1 MSNPSLPIAVRIP
14 QTRLGA
20 EAKIALAVFVCLAL
34 FPLFASGY
42 IVYIL
47 PQYMIFGVLAMSLAL
62 LWGGAGILSF
72 GQAGFFA
79 IGGYVIGL
87 MTGGTLPIGGLFLGL
102 VAAVLLGYLVAALI
116 GYFLFSAG
124 VRDAYFVL
132 VTLALSIVVEQLSVS
147 QSQLTGGWNGM
158 FILRPTID
166 LGFTRIELF
175 ADIPVYYVI
184 LSAVALIYAG
194 LYAFSRSRFGKV
206 LVGIRENEMRLVS
219 LGVPAALHKTAA
231 FALSGAVAALA
242 GALYGLHSGFVSP
255 SLGGVLFSTEVVV
268 WVAIAGRSSLI
279 GALLGGIVVSSLSN
293 YLSAITPT
301 YWQLA
306 LGLVFMLTIA
316 FFRGGVAGTLERLA
330 ARRRSTQ
337 S

>member
-1 MSNPSLPIAVRIP
+1 MIKPSLPVAAQSHRS
-14 QTRLGA
+14 RFGA
-20 EAKIALAVFVCLAL
+20 EAKVASAVFVCLAL
-34 FPLFASGY
+34 FPLFVSGY

-62 LWGGAGILSF
+62 LWGVTGILSF

-79 IGGYVIGL
+79 IGGYAIGL
-87 MTGGTLPIGGLFLGL
+87 MTNGSLPFGGLFLGL
-102 VAAVLLGYLVAALI
+102 IAAVLLGYLLAALI

-158 FILRPTID
+158 FIMRPTID

-184 LSAVALIYAG
+184 LVVVGLIYTG
-194 LYAFSRSRFGKV
+194 LYAFTRSRYGKV
-206 LVGIRENEMRLVS
+206 LTGIRENEMRLVS

-255 SLGGVLFSTEVVV
+255 SIGGVLFSTEVVV

-279 GALLGGIVVSSLSN
+279 GALLGGIIVSSLSN

-306 LGLVFMLTIA
+306 LGLVFMVTIA
-316 FFRGGVAGTLERLA
+316 FFRGGVAGTLERFVA
-330 ARRRSTQ
+330 NRRSAQ
-337 S
+337 P

>member
-1 MSNPSLPIAVRIP
+1 MSNPSLPIAARSP
-14 QTRLGA
+14 RTRFGA
-20 EAKIALAVFVCLAL
+20 EAKVALAVFVCLAL
-34 FPLFASGY
+34 FPLFVSGY

-62 LWGGAGILSF
+62 LWGVTGILSF

-87 MTGGTLPIGGLFLGL
+87 MTGGTLPFGGLFLGL

-194 LYAFSRSRFGKV
+194 LYAFTRSRFGKV

>member
-1 MSNPSLPIAVRIP
+1 MSNPSLPIAARSP

-20 EAKIALAVFVCLAL
+20 EAKVALAVFVCLAL
-34 FPLFASGY
+34 FPLFVSGY

-62 LWGGAGILSF
+62 LWGVTGILSF

-194 LYAFSRSRFGKV
+194 LYAFTRSRFGKV

-330 ARRRSTQ
+330 ARRRSAQ

>member
-1 MSNPSLPIAVRIP
+1 MANPSFPTLMRGAGT
-14 QTRLGA
+14 QFGA
-20 EAKIALAVFVCLAL
+20 EAKVALSVFACLAL
-34 FPLFASGY
+34 FPMFASSY
-42 IVYIL
+42 VVYIL

-62 LWGGAGILSF
+62 LWGVTGILSF

-102 VAAVLLGYLVAALI
+102 IAAVLLGYLVAAVI

-158 FILRPTID
+158 FIMRPTID
-166 LGFTRIELF
+166 LGFIRIELF
-175 ADIPVYYVI
+175 ADIPAYYVI
-184 LSAVALIYAG
+184 LAAVALIYAV
-194 LYAFSRSRFGKV
+194 LYAFTRSRFGKV

-255 SLGGVLFSTEVVV
+255 SIGGVLFSTEVVV

-293 YLSAITPT
+293 YLSSITPT

-306 LGLVFMLTIA
+306 LGVVFILTIA
-316 FFRGGVAGTLERLA
+316 FFRGGVSGSIERLA